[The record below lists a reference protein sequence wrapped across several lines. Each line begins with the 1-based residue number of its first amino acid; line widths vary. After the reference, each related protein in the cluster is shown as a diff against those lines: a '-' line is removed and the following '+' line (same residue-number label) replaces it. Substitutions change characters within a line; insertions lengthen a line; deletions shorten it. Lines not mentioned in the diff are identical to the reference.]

1 MFKAKIV
8 PALGLLMGV
17 FFLAAHFFG
26 DKFIESIPSKSELV
40 EISGEIE
47 WANRASK
54 GGRDVRFKIKGAGTF
69 VHNGFGS
76 SLAKDICGA
85 LSVVGTN
92 VTVLA
97 DLTETQQPMA
107 HEFSYNPVYEII
119 ANGVVVRSY
128 EDSVAS
134 EKRGALLFPWV
145 GLFFVV
151 GSIYEYRKHRKS
163 YWFKT

>member
-1 MFKAKIV
+1 
-8 PALGLLMGV
+8 MGA

-26 DKFIESIPSKSELV
+26 DRFLESIPPKSELV
-40 EISGEIE
+40 EVSGEIE

-54 GGRDVRFKIKGAGTF
+54 KGRDVRFKIKEEGTF

-76 SLAKDICGA
+76 SLAQDIHGA
-85 LSVVGTN
+85 LTGKGIN
-92 VTVLA
+92 VTVFA
-97 DLTETQQPMA
+97 DLTEIQKPMG
-107 HEFSYNPVYEII
+107 HEYSYHPVYEVI

-128 EDSVAS
+128 EESVAS

-145 GLFFVV
+145 GLLFVI
-151 GSIYEYRKHRKS
+151 GSIYEYRKHRRR